1 MHQYALVNQLINDQD
16 DTAHIVDE
24 WLALY
29 LVFEDFV
36 ETLIHAVEYLTKDQ
50 LVVFADANYVDGH
63 VRVASEYCHVVFY
76 YHDVVFKRDYGVC
89 FARGLF
95 IWL

>member
-36 ETLIHAVEYLTKDQ
+36 ETLIHAVEYLTKD
-50 LVVFADANYVDGH
+50 
-63 VRVASEYCHVVFY
+63 
-76 YHDVVFKRDYGVC
+76 
-89 FARGLF
+89 
-95 IWL
+95 